1 MIPIAKPLIG
11 KEEKKA
17 VMEVL
22 SSGML
27 IQGSRVE
34 RFERDF
40 ANYIGVKRAV
50 ATSSG
55 TTALHLAL
63 LAAGIKK
70 GDEVITTPFTF
81 IATANSILF
90 CGAIPIFVDIDERTF
105 NLDASKIEEKISEKT
120 KAIIPVHLYGQP
132 CDMDSIVEIAE
143 EHDLLVIGDAAQAH
157 GAKYK
162 GKRVGSI
169 ADLECFS
176 FYPTK
181 NMTTGEG
188 GMITTNDD
196 EIVRTARV
204 IRNHGSIERYE
215 YSRLGYNY
223 RMTDIAAAIGI
234 QQLKKL
240 DRFNRARMENVEYLT
255 RELSDMEGIETPY
268 CRPEVEHVYHL
279 YTIKCRGRDELAGY
293 LEKNGIGYG
302 IYYPEP
308 LYRYPHLKKFGSEL
322 SIAEKTS
329 KEVISLPVH
338 PSIDKKDLDRIIE
351 AIKEWSG

>member
-1 MIPIAKPLIG
+1 M
-11 KEEKKA
+11 
-17 VMEVL
+17 
-22 SSGML
+22 
-27 IQGSRVE
+27 
-34 RFERDF
+34 
-40 ANYIGVKRAV
+40 
-50 ATSSG
+50 
-55 TTALHLAL
+55 

-132 CDMDSIVEIAE
+132 CDMDSIMEVAE

-196 EIVRTARV
+196 EIARTARV

-215 YSRLGYNY
+215 YSCLGYNY

-240 DRFNRARMENVEYLT
+240 DRFNRARMENAEYLT

-268 CRPEVEHVYHL
+268 CRPEVEHVHHL